1 MLVLNQGGITKT
13 MTIASSSTHLV
24 LLIPWLL
31 FLGMGLTTARL
42 VYQAWQEQALLEAL
56 EAERRRERILL
67 HQKHNFVS
75 LSSHYLRTPLTV
87 IASGVELLA
96 SAGKDKSKAEG
107 LKRSIEKLR
116 LAVNALLETQS
127 ASQAGAAQKAPD
139 LKKANNY
146 LFLSLAGGFVVISTA
161 VYLLNHLDFNNF
173 STSSLLGEAAIL
185 LMTVVLAVGAA
196 RSRKARK
203 EVREQAN
210 NLLKEQRE
218 LDRQRNELV
227 KEALQNLT
235 GPLSEIK
242 SGVKNFTTNPM
253 AKPVVEGIANMEKV
267 VRQFTIFTSL
277 QAGSL
282 ERITQDISLKEIV
295 ADIAKRYQ
303 QKLQAKRLTMRM
315 DIKADKLKQ
324 DGLLLEFVI
333 NSLVDN
339 AIDYSQ
345 KGSNI
350 DIISRTAKT
359 DVNIFVRDEG
369 SGLSKEKLAAL
380 FQPFS
385 RAEDVEKSFG
395 HEGLGMSLY
404 LDRLIMHYLGG
415 DIAAESEEGRGT
427 TIKLRLPTAR

>member
-1 MLVLNQGGITKT
+1 
-13 MTIASSSTHLV
+13 MTLASSSTHLV

-42 VYQAWQEQALLEAL
+42 VYQAWQEQAILEAL
-56 EAERRRERILL
+56 EAERRREKILL

-87 IASGVELLA
+87 IANGVELLA
-96 SAGKDKSKAEG
+96 SAGKDKVKAEG
-107 LKRSIEKLR
+107 LKGSIEKLR
-116 LAVNALLETQS
+116 LAVNALLDTQS
-127 ASQAGAAQKAPD
+127 SNSSGTKVTAPD

-173 STSSLLGEAAIL
+173 SSSSLLSEAAIL
-185 LMTVVLAVGAA
+185 LMTVVLAIGAA

-242 SGVKNFTTNPM
+242 TGVKSFGTNPM

-277 QAGSL
+277 QTGSL
-282 ERITQDISLKEIV
+282 EKISQDISLKEIV
-295 ADIAKRYQ
+295 GDIAKRYHS
-303 QKLQAKRLTMRM
+303 KLQSKSLRMRT
-315 DIKADKLKQ
+315 DLKADKLKQ

-339 AIDYSQ
+339 AIDYSSE
-345 KGSNI
+345 GRNI
-350 DIISRTAKT
+350 DIISRAGKA
-359 DVNIFVRDEG
+359 DINIFVRDEG
-369 SGLSKEKLAAL
+369 SGLSKDKLAAL

-385 RAEDVEKSFG
+385 RAENVEKSFG

-415 DIAAESEEGRGT
+415 DIAAESEVGKGT
-427 TIKLRLPTAR
+427 TIKLRLPTVS